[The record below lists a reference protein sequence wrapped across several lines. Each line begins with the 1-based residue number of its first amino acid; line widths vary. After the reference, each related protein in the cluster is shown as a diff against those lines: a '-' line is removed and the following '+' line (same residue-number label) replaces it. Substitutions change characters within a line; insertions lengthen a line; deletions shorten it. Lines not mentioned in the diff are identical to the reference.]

1 MSSFRART
9 AHGKGLKRPGKK
21 GSNVSG
27 PGDRPG
33 AGAIT
38 EGPGLPPP
46 HPPRRCSPPSLCPG
60 PGAEG
65 QLPSPHRAVSFSA
78 EETWK
83 ADTGENEEQEQKPLS
98 KERVYMERP
107 GERGGDLGFH
117 CTVGLLLLVSC
128 CKNSFDKR
136 KKSFWKKSVFL
147 VKNSGLKM

>member
-33 AGAIT
+33 AGGGVDPREA
-38 EGPGLPPP
+38 GAASSPPA
-46 HPPRRCSPPSLCPG
+46 PRRSPPSLCPG

-65 QLPSPHRAVSFSA
+65 QLPSPHRAISFSA

-83 ADTGENEEQEQKPLS
+83 ANTGENEEQEQKPLS

-117 CTVGLLLLVSC
+117 CTVGLLLLVSF
-128 CKNSFDKR
+128 CKNSFDK
-136 KKSFWKKSVFL
+136 
-147 VKNSGLKM
+147 